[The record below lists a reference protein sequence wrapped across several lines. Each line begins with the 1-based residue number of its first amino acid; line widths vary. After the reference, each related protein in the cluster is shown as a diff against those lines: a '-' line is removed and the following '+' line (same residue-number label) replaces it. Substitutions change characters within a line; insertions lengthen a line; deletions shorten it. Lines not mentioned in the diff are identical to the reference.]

1 MRLHVVASGSKANC
15 YILDADGD
23 KLILDAGV
31 RFSVLQQALGYDYAG
46 VHGCLVTHE
55 HKDHSRC
62 IKYVMR
68 SGIPAYMSAGTAVWS
83 LDRDELKYNI
93 LAAGS
98 MWKIGLFNVLAF
110 DIQHDCAE
118 PLGFL
123 IHHRPTG
130 ESLVYATD
138 TFYLKPIFSAVHYW
152 LIECNYV
159 TDRLFEQHA
168 AGEVTDGLYK
178 RLLTSHM
185 SLENLKAY
193 FTKAPPSGA
202 RKIVLCHLSDA
213 RSDEERM
220 TREIKALTGVDTV
233 AAADGMIVE
242 LNKYPF

>member
-1 MRLHVVASGSKANC
+1 MKLHIVASGSKANC

-46 VHGCLVTHE
+46 VCGCLVTHD
-55 HKDHSRC
+55 HKDHTRC
-62 IKYVMR
+62 IGDVMR
-68 SGIPAYMSAGTAVWS
+68 AGIPAYMSAGTAVWS
-83 LDRDELKYNI
+83 LDKNDHPHIVED
-93 LAAGS
+93 GS
-98 MWKIGLFNVLAF
+98 SFQIGPFYVIAF
-110 DIQHDCAE
+110 GIQHDCAE
-118 PLGFL
+118 PLGFY
-123 IHHRPTG
+123 IHYSNN
-130 ESLVYATD
+130 EKFIYATD
-138 TFYLKPIFSAVHYW
+138 IYYLKPTFPGAQYF

-159 TDRLFEQHA
+159 TERLFEQHA
-168 AGEVTDGLYK
+168 AGEITDSLYK

-193 FTKAPPSGA
+193 FTKAPPSCA

-220 TREIKALTGVDTV
+220 AREIGELTGVDTV

>member
-1 MRLHVVASGSKANC
+1 MKLHIVASGSKANC

-31 RFSVLQQALGYDYAG
+31 RFSALQQALGYDYAG

-55 HKDHSRC
+55 HKDHTRC
-62 IKYVMR
+62 IKDVMR
-68 SGIPAYMSAGTAVWS
+68 AGIPAYMSAGTAAWT
-83 LDRDELKYNI
+83 LDRDEHPHI
-93 LAAGS
+93 VEAGKAYT
-98 MWKIGLFNVLAF
+98 MGPFHVAAF
-110 DIQHDCAE
+110 DTQHDAAE

-123 IHHRPTG
+123 IHHPLTG

-138 TFYLKPIFSAVHYW
+138 TYYLKPTFPGAQYF

-159 TDRLFEQHA
+159 TERLFEQHA
-168 AGEVTDGLYK
+168 AGEITDSLYK

-193 FTKAPPSGA
+193 FTKAPPTGA
-202 RKIVLCHLSDA
+202 RKIVLCHLSSA

-220 TREIKALTGVDTV
+220 AREIAELTGVDTV
-233 AAADGMIVE
+233 AAADGMTVE
-242 LNKYPF
+242 LERYPF

>member
-1 MRLHVVASGSKANC
+1 MKLHIVASGSKANC

-62 IKYVMR
+62 IKDVMR

-83 LDRDELKYNI
+83 LDKEEHPQI
-93 LAAGS
+93 VEAG
-98 MWKIGLFNVLAF
+98 KAYTIGPFRVAAF
-110 DIQHDCAE
+110 DTQHDAAE

-123 IHHRPTG
+123 IYHSGTG
-130 ESLVYATD
+130 DRLVYATD
-138 TFYLKPIFSAVHYW
+138 TFYLRPTFPKAHFW
-152 LIECNYV
+152 LVECNYV